1 MIGVAWFFLYYFSFK
16 YLILKFDFKTLG
28 REDDEPDEKNIV
40 SSGNETKTDRALLII
55 EGLGGQENILNL
67 DCCATRLR
75 VTVKDSSLISES
87 LLKKSGSRAVLKSG
101 TGVQVIYGP
110 HVTNIKNEVN
120 EILNG

>member
-1 MIGVAWFFLYYFSFK
+1 MVGVAWFFLYYFSFK

-28 REDDEPDEKNIV
+28 REDDESDEKNID
-40 SSGNETKTDRALLII
+40 SKTDRALLII

-67 DCCATRLR
+67 DCCATCLR